1 MAFYDGVT
9 ASVSWAASEEEWSS
23 RAREGIVPLYSSLV
37 RIHLEY
43 WVQVCGPQKQEDAM
57 FWDKIQRRMMK
68 MIRELEHLS
77 YEDRLKERG
86 LFSLEKRKL

>member
-1 MAFYDGVT
+1 MVKQGKGGDCPSLLFPCENPSGV
-9 ASVSWAASEEEWSS
+9 
-23 RAREGIVPLYSSLV
+23 L
-37 RIHLEY
+37 
-43 WVQVCGPQKQEDAM
+43 GPGLWPTTQEDAM
-57 FWDKIQRRMMK
+57 FLDKIQRRMMK